1 MSPTR
6 FASEHR
12 WLYAGALVLLVVLAV
27 VGVIQ
32 YGKVKTG
39 TEAAEKAGE
48 LADAAVAAGYPRP
61 DTGTIERTLGTD
73 GGNVCDDPAGA
84 LKSAL
89 WKTNVSNGAAF
100 VGQRPVIGD
109 KRAIHAEATIL
120 KVYCP
125 DELHRIQDRIDD
137 LRTDT
142 TVRR

>member
-12 WLYAGALVLLVVLAV
+12 WLYAGAVVLLVVLAV
-27 VGVIQ
+27 IGVVQ
-32 YGKVKTG
+32 YDKVKTG
-39 TEAAEKAGE
+39 NVASEKANK

-61 DTGTIERTLGTD
+61 DTGTIKRTLGTD
-73 GGNVCDDPAGA
+73 GGNVCDDPASA

-109 KRAIHAEATIL
+109 GRSIRAEAKIL
-120 KVYCP
+120 EIYCP
-125 DELHRIQDRIDD
+125 DKLHKIQDRIDD
-137 LRTDT
+137 LKTDT

>member
-6 FASEHR
+6 FASEHK
-12 WLYAGALVLLVVLAV
+12 WLYVGAVVLLLVLAV
-27 VGVIQ
+27 IGIIQ
-32 YGKVKTG
+32 YDKVKTSNE
-39 TEAAEKAGE
+39 TAEKATR
-48 LADAAVAAGYPRP
+48 LADAAVVAGYPRP

-73 GGNVCDDPAGA
+73 GGNVCNDPASA

-109 KRAIHAEATIL
+109 GRALRAAATIIGI
-120 KVYCP
+120 YCP
-125 DELHRIQDRIDD
+125 DKLDKIKEKIDD
-137 LRTDT
+137 LKTDL